1 MLALLATLLTFRSDF
16 VSLFLSDEV
25 PAGSEPKRTIAQTA
39 RTARGDAGPVEQR
52 AGERGEPKFDAIRV
66 DPEGSSV
73 FAGRAPSGAAV
84 TVLANGEPV
93 ARTRADEEGQWAIVV
108 DHRFAPGEYQFSL
121 EARPGE
127 GPLLAGQTIPIHVE
141 GAAGAKKPAALE
153 KMSASRQAA
162 RLAPVT
168 FIYDEANFTELGRK
182 QAAALA
188 EFLRQRRAETV
199 TLSGHA
205 DERGS
210 DLYNMQLSQQRLD
223 AVAHYL
229 REAGYAGKLVLLPMG
244 KREPFAG
251 ADRQRLSMEEAFQL
265 DRRVELRESR

>member
-16 VSLFLSDEV
+16 VSLFLSDEGPAV
-25 PAGSEPKRTIAQTA
+25 PKPKRTIQQTA

-52 AGERGEPKFDAIRV
+52 TGESGGPRFDAIRV

-73 FAGRAPSGAAV
+73 FAGRAPGGATV

-93 ARTRADEEGQWAIVV
+93 ASTKANEEGQWAIVM

-141 GAAGAKKPAALE
+141 GVAGAMKAAALE
-153 KMSASRQAA
+153 RVSASRQAS
-162 RLAPVT
+162 RLAPIT
-168 FIYDEANFTELGRK
+168 FIYDESNFTEQGRK
-182 QAAALA
+182 QAATLA

-205 DERGS
+205 DEQIGR
-210 DLYNMQLSQQRLD
+210 
-223 AVAHYL
+223 AH
-229 REAGYAGKLVLLPMG
+229 V
-244 KREPFAG
+244 
-251 ADRQRLSMEEAFQL
+251 
-265 DRRVELRESR
+265 